1 MAIPARESNPTLKMR
16 AKRVLY
22 AGRAP
27 QTIRSV
33 WPAGHDR
40 YTICSAQPQLIA
52 LTINII
58 H

>member
-1 MAIPARESNPTLKMR
+1 MAILARELNPTLKMR
-16 AKRVLY
+16 AKHVLY

-40 YTICSAQPQLIA
+40 YTICSAKPQLNA
-52 LTINII
+52 LTVII
-58 H
+58 IR